1 VSWRPGQVRS
11 ALDGT
16 ELDLAAWPVAWFGAG
31 VVRRLPEAVA
41 GTGAPLAVVVTDA
54 GLAATGLPDRVS
66 GLLSAAGLPATVFDG
81 VHANPTTGDLAA
93 GADAVRAAAGLE
105 GPGGAE
111 PFGPPERPVACLVAV
126 GGGSP
131 IDAAKG
137 IAVAAVNPQRG
148 RDLDYRSEFAAAPLP
163 IVAVPTT
170 AGTGAETNAF
180 GVVTDTGAARKF
192 YVGSAATRP
201 AVALLDPELTTG
213 LPPRPT
219 AATGLDALTHAVE
232 SYLSIRP
239 NPVSDGL
246 ALQVA
251 AMVGSYLP
259 RAVADGADREARAQL
274 LLAAHLAGTGMA
286 RTGLGLCHAIGHAIG
301 GRFNVPHGEA
311 LSLVLP
317 GVLRFNTAV
326 RKDRIADLAF
336 PLGAGRT
343 GRSAAWNAA
352 AAIEAVAVLIA
363 TLGLGLMPAG
373 TALTEA
379 DFPQLAADALDD
391 EVLAN
396 TPRQPA
402 AADITSLLADAC
414 QPRE

>member
-1 VSWRPGQVRS
+1 VSWRPGQARS

-54 GLAATGLPDRVS
+54 GLAATGLPDRIS

-148 RDLDYRSEFAAAPLP
+148 RDLDYRGEFAAAPLP

-352 AAIEAVAVLIA
+352 AAIEAVAALIA
-363 TLGLGLMPAG
+363 ALGLGVLPAG
-373 TALTEA
+373 TVLTEA
-379 DFPQLAADALDD
+379 DFPQLAAGALDD

-396 TPRQPA
+396 TPRPPS

>member
-31 VVRRLPEAVA
+31 VMRRLPEAVA

-148 RDLDYRSEFAAAPLP
+148 RDLDYRRQFAAAPLP

-343 GRSAAWNAA
+343 GRSAAWNAT
-352 AAIEAVAVLIA
+352 AAIDAVAALIA
-363 TLGLGLMPAG
+363 ALGLGILPVG

-379 DFPQLAADALDD
+379 EFPQIAEDALAD

-396 TPRQPA
+396 TPRPPA